1 MEPMSVDLA
10 ETVLTIV
17 AGYFAVG
24 ALFALAFIPFGL
36 RRVDVV
42 AAGGPLRF
50 KLLIAPGV
58 VAIWPVV
65 LVLWLS
71 GGRERAA

>member
-1 MEPMSVDLA
+1 MSVALA
-10 ETVLTIV
+10 ETVLTVV

-24 ALFALAFIPFGL
+24 ALFAVIFIPFGL

-58 VAIWPVV
+58 IVLWPVV

-71 GGRERAA
+71 GRRENAA